1 MQKCYTNK
9 NSYTTKLHLL
19 SRNQYINVLCRN
31 VIQIKTLTQQNCI
44 CSQEI
49 NILMFYAE
57 MLYK

>member
-9 NSYTTKLHLL
+9 NSYTTKLQ
-19 SRNQYINVLCRN
+19 RNQYTNVLCRN